1 MAKLNAIGRKVLA
14 FLLVMAM
21 VLGMGSPALAASAS
35 TATQT
40 VTIHFMERDSR
51 DSKNV
56 TESLIEELDIAIN
69 STDSVMVAVQ
79 QAIKEAGTGYNC
91 SYIYSPAYEWN
102 GTQYPAYYYLD
113 SVTLTN
119 TEYKNNYTITETT
132 TGHHY
137 DGKAWVW
144 NFDGSTTYP
153 DSYMDQVSVG
163 SNEDIYLYFEQTAF
177 DY

>member
-35 TATQT
+35 TATKT

-51 DSKNV
+51 DAEDV
-56 TESLIEELDIAIN
+56 TESPIKDLKVSVE

-79 QAIKEAGTGYNC
+79 KAIKEAGTGYSC

-102 GTQYPAYYYLD
+102 GTKYPAYYYLD

-119 TEYKNNYTITETT
+119 KEYKNNYTITETE

-137 DGKAWVW
+137 EGSAWVW

-153 DSYMDQVSVG
+153 DSYMDQVSVD
-163 SNEDIYLYFEQTAF
+163 SNANIYLYFEQTAF
-177 DY
+177 NY